1 MNDIETAKQ
10 LLVSLD
16 SELELLERKVRTA
29 RDTIDETLKQLRMAD
44 VKVDVD
50 ELIER
55 ASEQIHDP
63 Q

>member
-29 RDTIDETLKQLRMAD
+29 RDTIDETLKQLCMAD